1 LRKKEQERVVPQP
14 KELDLDQLQRGI
26 NRFEDLVRR
35 LNIFSVLTVAS
46 TNDSRVAELKGRIR
60 SAIDKTFETDSRLYR
75 ILSEADDLEI
85 VDPLGFPSVE
95 AYRHGLAKGR
105 DRSIALLQ
113 VAIDDMT
120 EDLTVELTC
129 LPSARKTEEAS
140 GEISIPNTA
149 FIVHGHDEVARET
162 VRGFLT
168 KLGVKAIILQEHA
181 NEGRTIIEK
190 FEAKSGE
197 ATFAIILLTPDDMG
211 GIVGGD
217 QCYRARQNVIL
228 ELGYFVGMLGR
239 KRVCALKKGDIEV
252 PTDYHGVAYV
262 DLDVRGGWKLQL
274 AQEMVAAGMR
284 IDMNKA
290 IAA

>member
-1 LRKKEQERVVPQP
+1 
-14 KELDLDQLQRGI
+14 
-26 NRFEDLVRR
+26 
-35 LNIFSVLTVAS
+35 
-46 TNDSRVAELKGRIR
+46 
-60 SAIDKTFETDSRLYR
+60 
-75 ILSEADDLEI
+75 
-85 VDPLGFPSVE
+85 
-95 AYRHGLAKGR
+95 
-105 DRSIALLQ
+105 
-113 VAIDDMT
+113 
-120 EDLTVELTC
+120 
-129 LPSARKTEEAS
+129 
-140 GEISIPNTA
+140 
-149 FIVHGHDEVARET
+149 
-162 VRGFLT
+162 
-168 KLGVKAIILQEHA
+168 
-181 NEGRTIIEK
+181 
-190 FEAKSGE
+190 
-197 ATFAIILLTPDDMG
+197 MG